1 MDGIIAIGA
10 FGMTLV
16 GIGMAE
22 NAGWSVN
29 GNAVTFVMEMVKFGG
44 ILYILKMVTTTFL

>member
-1 MDGIIAIGA
+1 MDGLIAIGA

-16 GIGMAE
+16 GIGLAE

-29 GNAVTFVMEMVKFGG
+29 GKAVTFAMEMVKFGG
-44 ILYILKMVTTTFL
+44 VLYILKMVTTLFL